1 MLLQC
6 PTVPTALVTG
16 ATAGLGRAFAERLA
30 RDGYDLVVVARD
42 AQRLAEVSAHLQ
54 HRFGGSVEVLAAD
67 LTDRSALQSVADRLG
82 DPDRPVDLLV
92 NNAGNALRRPFVAN
106 EIADEEAMLDLHVR
120 ATLVLTHAAV
130 RAMAARGHG
139 GVVNV
144 ASVAGWWPQG
154 SYSAHKGWV
163 ISFSQAVAG
172 QVAGT
177 GVDVMAL
184 LPGFVRTELHQRA
197 GMDVSKVPGALW
209 LSADEVVDGTL
220 AALGTGRAVYVP
232 SLRYRAAATLLRH
245 APHETLARLRTRRR
259 R

>member
-1 MLLQC
+1 M
-6 PTVPTALVTG
+6 PTALVTG
-16 ATAGLGRAFAERLA
+16 ASAGLGRAFAERLA

-42 AQRLAEVSAHLQ
+42 DQRLLDLSADLE
-54 HRFGGSVEVLAAD
+54 HRFGGSVEVLSAD

-106 EIADEEAMLDLHVR
+106 DLADEEAMLDLHVR

-130 RAMAARGHG
+130 RAMAERGHG

-177 GVDVMAL
+177 GVDVMAV

-197 GMDVSKVPGALW
+197 GMDMSRVPGALW
-209 LSADEVVDGTL
+209 LSADDVVEGAL